1 MKQLEGDELKMAE
14 EELRRLTDAHKT
26 EDVTYKNYL
35 SNTYK
40 ADMNQQRE
48 LQKEK
53 RMNEI
58 AEERERLRLIE

>member
-1 MKQLEGDELKMAE
+1 MAE
-14 EELRRLTDAHKT
+14 EELRRLAEAKKT
-26 EDVTYKNYL
+26 EEVTYKSYL

-40 ADMNQQRE
+40 ADMNQQKE

-58 AEERERLRLIE
+58 AEERERLRLIQ